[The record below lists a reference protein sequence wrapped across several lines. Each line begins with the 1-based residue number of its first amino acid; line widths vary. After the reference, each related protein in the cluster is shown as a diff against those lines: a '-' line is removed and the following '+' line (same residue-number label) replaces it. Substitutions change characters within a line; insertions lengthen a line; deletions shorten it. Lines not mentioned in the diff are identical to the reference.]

1 MGIAKIVLSLDGVIK
16 QELDLTKDRISI
28 GRRPYNDMVLDNPAV
43 SGEHAM
49 IVKSHS
55 DYILEDLGST
65 NGTYVNGQPVK
76 KHYLQNND
84 VIELMKYRI
93 QYIDALHA
101 NAKNDALGPD
111 TALMPRQAGDDEML
125 MAMPVQP
132 AVLKVVNGSNAGRE
146 LALAKDVTTIGHA
159 GIQLAAILRKPEG
172 YFVRHIEGTNSPL
185 VNEHPIG
192 SETFPLMDGDVIDLT
207 GTHIQFVIL

>member
-16 QELDLTKDRISI
+16 QELELSKDRIGI

-84 VIELMKYRI
+84 VIELMRYRI
-93 QYIDALHA
+93 QYIVALHA
-101 NAKNDALGPD
+101 NARNDALGPD
-111 TALMPRQAGDDEML
+111 TALMPRQADEDEAL
-125 MAMPVQP
+125 AAMPVQP
-132 AVLKVVNGSNAGRE
+132 AVLQVLNGGNAGRE
-146 LALAKDVTTIGHA
+146 LSLAKDVTTIGHA
-159 GIQLAAILRKPEG
+159 GIQLAAVLRRPEG
-172 YFVRHIEGTNSPL
+172 YFIQHVEGANSPL
-185 VNEHPIG
+185 VNDHPIG
-192 SETFPLMDGDVIDLT
+192 NETFPLMDGDVIDLT
-207 GTHIQFVIL
+207 GTQIRFSLL